1 MEQRGKMI
9 EGRVIFS
16 LIVSLAVVGSNSGSV
31 FAELKQDSIA
41 IPNQIAQR
49 QRNCSNPLSNVEY
62 KECIRLR
69 YEAADKRLNQV
80 YQQLIPKLSRKER
93 SVLYQQQIKWINSRD
108 KSCESEVYGNRGG
121 SGYRGFLNECL
132 ERKTKQRTA
141 ELENYLRKR

>member
-1 MEQRGKMI
+1 MI

-16 LIVSLAVVGSNSGSV
+16 LIVSLAVVGSNSWPV
-31 FAELKQDSIA
+31 FAELKQDSAA
-41 IPNQIAQR
+41 IPNYIAQR
-49 QRNCSNPLSNVEY
+49 QRNCNNAHTNIEI

-69 YEAADKRLNQV
+69 YEAANKRLNQV
-80 YQQLIPKLSRKER
+80 YQQLVAKLSRKER

>member
-16 LIVSLAVVGSNSGSV
+16 LIVSLAVVGSNSWPV
-31 FAELKQDSIA
+31 FAELKQDSA
-41 IPNQIAQR
+41 TIPNYIAQR
-49 QRNCSNPLSNVEY
+49 QRNCSNPQSNVEII
-62 KECIRLR
+62 KCIRLR

-80 YQQLIPKLSRKER
+80 YQQLLPKLSRKER
-93 SVLYQQQIKWINSRD
+93 SVLYQEQIKWIKSRD
-108 KSCESEVYGNRGG
+108 KSCESEVYDNRGG
-121 SGYRGFLNECL
+121 SGYQGFLNECL